1 MVKIREASFGDFE
14 DISILRNRY
23 GMGTRN
29 YKEWEHL
36 WKNNPVTKGKNEP
49 LPIGWVLENDQKR
62 IVGYLGNLPV
72 AYEFKGEKIIA
83 VVAISWVVD
92 EAYRNYSILLITNC
106 FLAQDNARLFLNTTA
121 DYTTGKVLSALKAQ
135 RVPVNSYDTVA
146 FWIVNY
152 RKFISSVFLK
162 KRFPL
167 RSIISYPVSFGMWCI
182 DKISLKNRYLNRCH
196 SDIQCCSAFDER
208 FDVFWHALKERYYDR
223 LLCARDSL
231 ALNWHFARAIVKKQI
246 WIFLAEDKSRITDY
260 AIFLRQDNPE
270 IGLKRVVL
278 VDFQTTRENSDSLIE
293 MISSGIS
300 RCRRE
305 GIHML
310 DIVGFDSQKRD
321 AIKKYFPHERKLST
335 FPFFY
340 KTKDQR
346 LMRELQDTKVWDPC
360 LFDGDGS
367 L

>member
-1 MVKIREASFGDFE
+1 MVKIREASFSDFE
-14 DISILRNRY
+14 DIKILKNRY
-23 GMGTRN
+23 RMSSRN

-36 WKNNPVTKGKNEP
+36 WKNNPVIKGKKKRW
-49 LPIGWVLENDQKR
+49 PIGWVLENDHKR
-62 IVGYLGNLPV
+62 IVGYLGNIPV

-83 VVAISWVVD
+83 AVATSWVVD
-92 EAYRNYSILLITNC
+92 EAYRSYSISLITNC
-106 FLAQDNARLFLNTTA
+106 FFAQDNARLFLNTTA
-121 DYTTGKVLSALKAQ
+121 SYKAGKVLSMLKAQ
-135 RVPVNSYDTVA
+135 GVPVNSYDTVV

-152 RKFISSVFLK
+152 RKFISAVFLK

-167 RSIISYPVSFGMWCI
+167 CSIISHPVSLCMRCI
-182 DKISLKNRYLNRCH
+182 DKLTLKNRYLNRCH
-196 SDIQCCSAFDER
+196 AEIQCCAAFDER

-223 LLCARDSL
+223 LLCVRDSL
-231 ALNWHFARAIVKKQI
+231 TLNWHFACAIAQKKI
-246 WIFLAEDKSRITDY
+246 WIFFAEDKSRITDY

-278 VDFQTTRENSDSLIE
+278 VDFQTTGENSDSLIE

-310 DIVGFDSQKRD
+310 EIVGFDSQKRES
-321 AIKKYFPHERKLST
+321 IKKYFPHERKLST
-335 FPFFY
+335 WPFFY
-340 KTKDQR
+340 KTREK
-346 LMRELQDTKVWDPC
+346 LLLRELQDAKVWNPC